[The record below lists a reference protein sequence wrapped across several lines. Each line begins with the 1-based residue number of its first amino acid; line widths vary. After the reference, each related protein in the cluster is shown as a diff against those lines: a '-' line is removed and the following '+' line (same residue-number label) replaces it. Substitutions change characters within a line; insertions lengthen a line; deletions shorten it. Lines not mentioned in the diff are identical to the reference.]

1 MRFIDEAVV
10 TVKAGDGGNGIA
22 SFRRE
27 KYVPRGGPDG
37 GDGGTGGD
45 VYVITD
51 DNTNTLVDY
60 RYTRRYD
67 AMRGE
72 NGHSKNCAGKGS
84 DIVYLPVPVGTT
96 IIDTETD
103 EVIGDMIEIGQ
114 TLLIAKG
121 GDGGLGNTHFKSS
134 TNQAPR
140 KATSGFE
147 GELKV
152 LKFELKVVADV
163 GLIGLPNAGK
173 STFIRQVSAAKPK
186 VADYPFTTIVP
197 NLGVVD
203 IGRHRSFVMADIPGL
218 IEGASEGAG
227 LGIRFLK
234 HVARTRRLLHIVDVQ
249 PIDASDPVNNARIIL
264 NELER
269 FSPELAKLP
278 QVLILNKIDQVIDP
292 EELDELCNHIVADLG
307 WTGMVFRTSTLMGEG
322 TDAVKYHLM
331 NEIEREREREEE
343 EPEFAEAQKARFERL
358 EAEVRRNTEAQRE
371 AYRAAR
377 KAQREGADLPED
389 DSFDSEGFDD
399 DFDDDDFDDDDGV
412 EVVYAP

>member
-37 GDGGTGGD
+37 GDGGSGGD
-45 VYVITD
+45 VYVIAD

-67 AMRGE
+67 AKRGE

-84 DIVYLPVPVGTT
+84 DDVFLPVPIGTT

-103 EVIGDMIEIGQ
+103 EVLGDLVEIEQKI
-114 TLLIAKG
+114 LVAKG

-163 GLIGLPNAGK
+163 GLVGLPNAGK

-186 VADYPFTTIVP
+186 VADYPFTTLVP

-234 HVARTRRLLHIVDVQ
+234 HVARTRRLLHLVDVK
-249 PIDASDPVNNARIIL
+249 PVDGSDPVENARVIL

-269 FSPELAKLP
+269 FSPELANLP
-278 QVLILNKIDQVIDP
+278 QILVLNKIDQVA
-292 EELDELCNHIVADLG
+292 EEDLNELCTHIVAELG
-307 WTGMVFRTSTLMGEG
+307 WTGIVFRTSTLTGEG
-322 TDAVKYHLM
+322 VDAVKYHLM
-331 NEIEREREREEE
+331 NEIEREREREIED
-343 EPEFAEAQKARFERL
+343 PIFADAQRERFERL
-358 EAEVRRNTEAQRE
+358 EEEVRLNTEAQRE

-377 KAQREGADLPED
+377 KAEREGTNLV
-389 DSFDSEGFDD
+389 
-399 DFDDDDFDDDDGV
+399 DDDDLDDDDGV
-412 EVVYAP
+412 EVVYTS

>member
-10 TVKAGDGGNGIA
+10 TVKAGDGGNGIV

-37 GDGGTGGD
+37 GDGGRGGS
-45 VYVITD
+45 VFVIAD

-67 AMRGE
+67 ARRGE
-72 NGHSKNCAGKGS
+72 NGHSKNCAGKGAD
-84 DIVYLPVPVGTT
+84 DIYLPVPIGTT

-103 EVIGDMIEIGQ
+103 EVIGDLTEIGQ
-114 TLLIAKG
+114 KLLVAKG

-152 LKFELKVVADV
+152 LKLELKVVADV

-186 VADYPFTTIVP
+186 VADYPFTTLVP

-234 HVARTRRLLHIVDVQ
+234 HVARTRRLLHLVDIA
-249 PIDASDPVNNARIIL
+249 PIDGSDPVANAQIIF

-269 FSPELAKLP
+269 FSPELADLP
-278 QVLILNKIDQVIDP
+278 QILVLNKIDQVED
-292 EELDELCNHIVADLG
+292 DELNELCTHIVAELG
-307 WTGMVFRTSTLMGEG
+307 WTGMVFRTSTLTGEG
-322 TDAVKYHLM
+322 VDAIKYHLM

-343 EPEFAEAQKARFERL
+343 DPIFAESQKERFERL

-377 KAQREGADLPED
+377 RAQREGIQ
-389 DSFDSEGFDD
+389 DD
-399 DFDDDDFDDDDGV
+399 DFDDDDDNGV
-412 EVVYAP
+412 EVVYVP

>member
-10 TVKAGDGGNGIA
+10 TVKAGDGGNGIV

-37 GDGGTGGD
+37 GDGGRGGS
-45 VYVITD
+45 VFVIAD

-67 AMRGE
+67 ARRGE
-72 NGHSKNCAGKGS
+72 NGHSKNCAGKGAD
-84 DIVYLPVPVGTT
+84 DIYLPVPIGTT

-103 EVIGDMIEIGQ
+103 EVVGDLTEIGQ
-114 TLLIAKG
+114 TLLVAKG

-152 LKFELKVVADV
+152 LKLELKVVADV

-186 VADYPFTTIVP
+186 VADYPFTTLVP

-234 HVARTRRLLHIVDVQ
+234 HVARTRRLLHLVDIA
-249 PIDASDPVNNARIIL
+249 PIDGSDPVANAQIIF
-264 NELER
+264 NELES
-269 FSPELAKLP
+269 FSPELADLP
-278 QVLILNKIDQVIDP
+278 QILVLNKIDQV
-292 EELDELCNHIVADLG
+292 DEADLNALCTHIVAELG
-307 WTGMVFRTSTLMGEG
+307 WSGMVFRTSTLTGDG
-322 TDAVKYHLM
+322 VDAIKYHLM

-343 EPEFAEAQKARFERL
+343 DPMFAEAQKERFERL

-371 AYRAAR
+371 AYREMR
-377 KAQREGADLPED
+377 RAQREGLQ
-389 DSFDSEGFDD
+389 S
-399 DFDDDDFDDDDGV
+399 DFDDDDDNHDV
-412 EVVYAP
+412 EVVYVP

>member
-10 TVKAGDGGNGIA
+10 TVKAGDGGNGIV

-37 GDGGTGGD
+37 GDGGSGGD
-45 VYVITD
+45 VYVIAD

-67 AMRGE
+67 AKRGE
-72 NGHSKNCAGKGS
+72 NGQSKNCSGKGAA
-84 DIVYLPVPVGTT
+84 DIFLPVPIGTT

-103 EVIGDMIEIGQ
+103 EVIGDMTKVGQ
-114 TLLIAKG
+114 KLLIAKG

-234 HVARTRRLLHIVDVQ
+234 HVARTRRLLHLVDVQ
-249 PIDASDPVNNARIIL
+249 PIDGSDPVANARVIL
-264 NELER
+264 NELAR
-269 FSPELAKLP
+269 FSPELANLP
-278 QVLILNKIDQVIDP
+278 QILVLNKVDQL
-292 EELDELCNHIVADLG
+292 LDEEIDEVCERIVSELK
-307 WTGMVFRTSTLMGEG
+307 WTGEVFRTSTLIGEG
-322 TDAVKYHLM
+322 VDAVKYYLM
-331 NEIEREREREEE
+331 NEIELEREREEE
-343 EPEFAEAQKARFERL
+343 DADFAAAQKARFERL
-358 EAEVRRNTEAQRE
+358 EAEVRHNTEAQKE

-377 KAQREGADLPED
+377 RAQREGQQ
-389 DSFDSEGFDD
+389 GD
-399 DFDDDDFDDDDGV
+399 DFDDDDDDNDV
-412 EVVYAP
+412 EVVYAPY

>member
-37 GDGGTGGD
+37 GDGGKGGD
-45 VYVITD
+45 VYVIAN

-60 RYTRRYD
+60 RYTRRHD
-67 AMRGE
+67 AKRGE

-84 DIVYLPVPVGTT
+84 DDIYLPVPIGTT

-103 EVIGDMIEIGQ
+103 EVIGDLTEVDQ

-163 GLIGLPNAGK
+163 GLVGLPNAGK
-173 STFIRQVSAAKPK
+173 STFIRQVSAATPK
-186 VADYPFTTIVP
+186 VADYPFTTLVP

-203 IGRHRSFVMADIPGL
+203 IGKHRSFVMADIPGL
-218 IEGASEGAG
+218 IEGASDGAG

-234 HVARTRRLLHIVDVQ
+234 HVARTRRLLHIVDIQ
-249 PIDASDPVNNARIIL
+249 PLDGSDPVENANVIL

-269 FSPELAKLP
+269 FSPELANLP
-278 QVLILNKIDQVIDP
+278 QILVLNKIDQIVD
-292 EELDELCNHIVADLG
+292 ETELNELCTHIVAELG
-307 WTGMVFRTSTLMGEG
+307 WTGIVFRTSTLTGEG
-322 TDAVKYHLM
+322 VDAVKYHLM
-331 NEIEREREREEE
+331 NEIEREREREFED
-343 EPEFAEAQKARFERL
+343 PIFAEEQAERFERL
-358 EAEVRRNTEAQRE
+358 ESEVRRNTEAQRE

-377 KAQREGADLPED
+377 KAQREGTDINGENLT
-389 DSFDSEGFDD
+389 
-399 DFDDDDFDDDDGV
+399 DFDDDDDDGV
-412 EVVYAP
+412 EVVYVP

>member
-1 MRFIDEAVV
+1 MRFIDEAIV
-10 TVKAGDGGNGIA
+10 TVKAGDGGNGIV

-37 GDGGTGGD
+37 GDGGKGGD
-45 VYVITD
+45 VIVVAD

-60 RYTRRYD
+60 RYTRRHD
-67 AMRGE
+67 AKRGE
-72 NGHSKNCAGKGS
+72 NGHSKNCSGKAS
-84 DIVYLPVPVGTT
+84 DNIYLPVPIGTT
-96 IIDTETD
+96 IIDTETGQI
-103 EVIGDMIEIGQ
+103 IGDLTERGQ
-114 TLLIAKG
+114 EVLVAKG

-140 KATSGFE
+140 KATKGFE
-147 GELKV
+147 GELKQ

-173 STFIRQVSAAKPK
+173 STFIRQVSSAKPK
-186 VADYPFTTIVP
+186 VADYPFTTLVP

-203 IGRHRSFVMADIPGL
+203 IGKHRSFVMADIPGL

-234 HVARTRRLLHIVDVQ
+234 HVARTRRLLHLVDIKPV
-249 PIDASDPVNNARIIL
+249 DGSDPVENARVIF
-264 NELER
+264 NELEN
-269 FSPELAKLP
+269 FSPELAQLP
-278 QVLILNKIDQVIDP
+278 QILVLNKIDQVIDA
-292 EELDELCNHIVADLG
+292 DELNALCTHIVAELG
-307 WTGMVFRTSTLMGEG
+307 WTGMVFRTSTLTGEG
-322 TDAVKYHLM
+322 VDAVKYHLM

-343 EPEFAEAQKARFERL
+343 DPIFAEAQRERFERL
-358 EAEVRRNTEAQRE
+358 EAEVRYNTEAQKE

-377 KAQREGADLPED
+377 RAQREGL
-389 DSFDSEGFDD
+389 DSDI
-399 DFDDDDFDDDDGV
+399 DDDDDDDYDV

>member
-37 GDGGTGGD
+37 GDGGKGGD
-45 VYVITD
+45 IYVIAE

-60 RYTRRYD
+60 RYTRRHD
-67 AMRGE
+67 AMRAE
-72 NGHSKNCAGKGS
+72 NGHSRNCSGKGS
-84 DIVYLPVPVGTT
+84 EDLFLPVPVGTT

-103 EVIGDMIEIGQ
+103 EVLGDLIEIGQ

-163 GLIGLPNAGK
+163 GLVGLPNAGK
-173 STFIRQVSAAKPK
+173 STFIRQVSAATPK
-186 VADYPFTTIVP
+186 VADYPFTTLVP

-203 IGRHRSFVMADIPGL
+203 IGKHRSFVMADIPGL

-234 HVARTRRLLHIVDVQ
+234 HVARTRRLLHILDVQ
-249 PIDASDPVNNARIIL
+249 PLDGSDPVKNGNIIL

-269 FSPELAKLP
+269 FSPELANLP
-278 QVLILNKIDQVIDP
+278 QILVLNKIDQVVDAT
-292 EELDELCNHIVADLG
+292 ELNELCTHIVAELG
-307 WTGMVFRTSTLMGEG
+307 WTGIVFRTSTLTGEG
-322 TDAVKYHLM
+322 VDAVKYHLM
-331 NEIEREREREEE
+331 NEIERERERELED
-343 EPEFAEAQKARFERL
+343 PIFAEAQKERFERL

-377 KAQREGADLPED
+377 KAQREGTDIID
-389 DSFDSEGFDD
+389 DNLTDFDADD
-399 DFDDDDFDDDDGV
+399 DYGDDDDGV
-412 EVVYAP
+412 EVVYVP

>member
-37 GDGGTGGD
+37 GDGGSGGD
-45 VYVITD
+45 VYVIAD

-67 AMRGE
+67 AGRGE
-72 NGHSKNCAGKGS
+72 NGQSKNCSGKGAD
-84 DIVYLPVPVGTT
+84 DIFLPVPIGTT
-96 IIDTETD
+96 VVDTETD
-103 EVIGDMIEIGQ
+103 EVLGDMIEIGQ

-163 GLIGLPNAGK
+163 GLVGLPNAGK
-173 STFIRQVSAAKPK
+173 STFIRQDSAAKPN
-186 VADYPFTTIVP
+186 VADYPFTTLVP

-234 HVARTRRLLHIVDVQ
+234 HVARTRRLLHLVDVQ
-249 PIDASDPVNNARIIL
+249 PIDGSDPIGNARVIL
-264 NELER
+264 KELER
-269 FSPELAKLP
+269 FSPELANLP
-278 QVLILNKIDQVIDP
+278 QILVLNKIDQVAD
-292 EELDELCNHIVADLG
+292 EDLNELCTHIVAELG
-307 WTGMVFRTSTLMGEG
+307 WTGIVFRTSTLTGEG
-322 TDAVKYHLM
+322 VDAVKYHLM

-343 EPEFAEAQKARFERL
+343 DPIFAEAQKERFERL
-358 EAEVRRNTEAQRE
+358 EAEVRLNTEAQRE

-377 KAQREGADLPED
+377 KAEREGKVLSDQDE
-389 DSFDSEGFDD
+389 FDN
-399 DFDDDDFDDDDGV
+399 DDDDGV
-412 EVVYAP
+412 EVIYVP

>member
-37 GDGGTGGD
+37 GDGGKGGD
-45 VYVITD
+45 VYVIAE

-84 DIVYLPVPVGTT
+84 DDIYLPVPIGTT
-96 IIDTETD
+96 VVDTETD
-103 EVIGDMIEIGQ
+103 EVLGDLIELGQ

-134 TNQAPR
+134 TNQAPP

-173 STFIRQVSAAKPK
+173 STFIRQVSAARPK
-186 VADYPFTTIVP
+186 VADYPFTTLVP

-234 HVARTRRLLHIVDVQ
+234 HVARTRRLLHLVDVK
-249 PIDASDPVNNARIIL
+249 PIDGSDPVENARIIL

-269 FSPELAKLP
+269 FSPELANLP
-278 QVLILNKIDQVIDP
+278 QILILNKIDQVA
-292 EELDELCNHIVADLG
+292 EEDLNELCTHIVAELG
-307 WTGMVFRTSTLMGEG
+307 WTGIVFRTATLTGEG
-322 TDAVKYHLM
+322 VDAVKYHLM
-331 NEIEREREREEE
+331 NEIEREREREIED
-343 EPEFAEAQKARFERL
+343 PIFAEAQKERFERL
-358 EAEVRRNTEAQRE
+358 EAEVRLNTEAQRE

-377 KAQREGADLPED
+377 RAAREGIDLND
-389 DSFDSEGFDD
+389 DV
-399 DFDDDDFDDDDGV
+399 DDDDLDDDGV
-412 EVVYAP
+412 EVVYVP

>member
-10 TVKAGDGGNGIA
+10 TVKAGDGGNGIV

-37 GDGGTGGD
+37 GDGGSGGD
-45 VYVITD
+45 VYVIAD

-67 AMRGE
+67 AKRGE
-72 NGHSKNCAGKGS
+72 NGHSKNCSGKGS
-84 DIVYLPVPVGTT
+84 DDIFLPVPIGTT

-103 EVIGDMIEIGQ
+103 EVIGDMTEVDQ

-249 PIDASDPVNNARIIL
+249 PIDGSDPVHNARIIL
-264 NELER
+264 NELAR
-269 FSPELAKLP
+269 FSPELADLP
-278 QVLILNKIDQVIDP
+278 QILVLNKIDQV
-292 EELDELCNHIVADLG
+292 LDEEIDALCEHIVAELE
-307 WTGMVFRTSTLMGEG
+307 WTGTVFRASTLTGDG
-322 TDAVKYHLM
+322 IDPIKYHLM
-331 NEIEREREREEE
+331 NEIELEREREEE
-343 EPEFAEAQKARFERL
+343 DPDFAAAQKARFERL

-377 KAQREGADLPED
+377 KAQREGTDL
-389 DSFDSEGFDD
+389 DD
-399 DFDDDDFDDDDGV
+399 DFDDDDEDGV
-412 EVVYAP
+412 EVVYVP

>member
-37 GDGGTGGD
+37 GDGGKGGD
-45 VYVITD
+45 VYVIAE

-60 RYTRRYD
+60 RYTRRHD
-67 AMRGE
+67 AMRAE
-72 NGHSKNCAGKGS
+72 NGHSRNCSGKGS
-84 DIVYLPVPVGTT
+84 DDIYLPVPIGTT
-96 IIDTETD
+96 VVDTETD
-103 EVIGDMIEIGQ
+103 EVLGDLIEIGQ

-173 STFIRQVSAAKPK
+173 STFIRQVSAARPK
-186 VADYPFTTIVP
+186 VADYPFTTLVP

-234 HVARTRRLLHIVDVQ
+234 HVARTRRLLHLVDVK
-249 PIDASDPVNNARIIL
+249 PIDGSDPVENARVIL
-264 NELER
+264 KELER
-269 FSPELAKLP
+269 FSPELANLP
-278 QVLILNKIDQVIDP
+278 QILVLNKIDQVD
-292 EELDELCNHIVADLG
+292 EEDLNELCTHIVAELG
-307 WTGMVFRTSTLMGEG
+307 WTGIVFRTATLTGEG
-322 TDAVKYHLM
+322 VGAVKYHLM
-331 NEIEREREREEE
+331 NEIEREREREIED
-343 EPEFAEAQKARFERL
+343 PIFAEAQKERFERL
-358 EAEVRRNTEAQRE
+358 EAEVRLNTEAQRE

-377 KAQREGADLPED
+377 KAQREGLDLTD
-389 DSFDSEGFDD
+389 DADD
-399 DFDDDDFDDDDGV
+399 DEDGV
-412 EVVYAP
+412 EVVYVP

>member
-37 GDGGTGGD
+37 GDGGSGGD
-45 VYVITD
+45 VYVIAD

-67 AMRGE
+67 AKRGE

-84 DIVYLPVPVGTT
+84 DDVFLPVPIGTT

-103 EVIGDMIEIGQ
+103 EVLGDLVEIDQ
-114 TLLIAKG
+114 KILVAKG

-163 GLIGLPNAGK
+163 GLVGLPNAGK

-186 VADYPFTTIVP
+186 VADYPFTTLVP

-234 HVARTRRLLHIVDVQ
+234 HVARTRRLLHLVDVK
-249 PIDASDPVNNARIIL
+249 PIDGSDPVENARVIL

-269 FSPELAKLP
+269 FSPELANLP
-278 QVLILNKIDQVIDP
+278 QILVLNKIDQVV
-292 EELDELCNHIVADLG
+292 EEDLNELCTHIVAELG
-307 WTGMVFRTSTLMGEG
+307 WTGIVFRTSTLTGDG
-322 TDAVKYHLM
+322 VDAVKYHLM
-331 NEIEREREREEE
+331 NEIEREREREIED
-343 EPEFAEAQKARFERL
+343 PIFADAQKERFERL
-358 EAEVRRNTEAQRE
+358 EEEVRLNTEAQRE

-377 KAQREGADLPED
+377 KAEREGTNLV
-389 DSFDSEGFDD
+389 
-399 DFDDDDFDDDDGV
+399 DDDDLDDDDDDGV
-412 EVVYAP
+412 EVVYTS

>member
-1 MRFIDEAVV
+1 MRFIDEAIV
-10 TVKAGDGGNGIA
+10 TVKAGDGGNGIV

-37 GDGGTGGD
+37 GDGGKGGD
-45 VYVITD
+45 VIVVAD

-67 AMRGE
+67 AKRGE
-72 NGHSKNCAGKGS
+72 NGQSKNCSGKGS
-84 DIVYLPVPVGTT
+84 DNIYLRVPIGTT
-96 IIDTETD
+96 IVDNETG
-103 EVIGDMIEIGQ
+103 EVVGDLTEIGQ
-114 TLLIAKG
+114 ELLVAKG

-147 GELKV
+147 GELKE

-173 STFIRQVSAAKPK
+173 STFIRQVSSAKPK
-186 VADYPFTTIVP
+186 VADYPFTTLVP

-203 IGRHRSFVMADIPGL
+203 VGLHRSFVMADIPGL

-234 HVARTRRLLHIVDVQ
+234 HVARTRRLLHILDIK
-249 PIDASDPVNNARIIL
+249 PIDGSDPVENGRVIL

-269 FSPELAKLP
+269 FSPELANLP
-278 QVLILNKIDQVIDP
+278 QILILNKIDQVPDAK
-292 EELDELCNHIVADLG
+292 ELDDLCLHIVAELG
-307 WTGMVFRTSTLMGEG
+307 WTGAVFRTSTLTGEG
-322 TDAVKYHLM
+322 VDEVKYHLM
-331 NEIEREREREEE
+331 NEIEREKEREEE
-343 EPEFAEAQKARFERL
+343 DPIFAEEQKERFERL
-358 EAEVRRNTEAQRE
+358 EAEVRLNTEEQKE

-377 KAQREGADLPED
+377 KAAREAALNTGED
-389 DSFDSEGFDD
+389 
-399 DFDDDDFDDDDGV
+399 DDDDGV
-412 EVVYAP
+412 EVIYAP

>member
-37 GDGGTGGD
+37 GDGGKGGD
-45 VYVITD
+45 VYVIAD

-72 NGHSKNCAGKGS
+72 NGHSKNCSGKGS
-84 DIVYLPVPVGTT
+84 DDIYLPVPIGTT
-96 IIDTETD
+96 VVDTETD
-103 EVIGDMIEIGQ
+103 EVLGDLIEIGQ

-186 VADYPFTTIVP
+186 VADYPFTTLVP

-234 HVARTRRLLHIVDVQ
+234 HVARTRRLLHLVDVR
-249 PIDASDPVNNARIIL
+249 PSRKRAR
-264 NELER
+264 
-269 FSPELAKLP
+269 
-278 QVLILNKIDQVIDP
+278 
-292 EELDELCNHIVADLG
+292 
-307 WTGMVFRTSTLMGEG
+307 
-322 TDAVKYHLM
+322 
-331 NEIEREREREEE
+331 
-343 EPEFAEAQKARFERL
+343 
-358 EAEVRRNTEAQRE
+358 
-371 AYRAAR
+371 
-377 KAQREGADLPED
+377 
-389 DSFDSEGFDD
+389 
-399 DFDDDDFDDDDGV
+399 DFK
-412 EVVYAP
+412 